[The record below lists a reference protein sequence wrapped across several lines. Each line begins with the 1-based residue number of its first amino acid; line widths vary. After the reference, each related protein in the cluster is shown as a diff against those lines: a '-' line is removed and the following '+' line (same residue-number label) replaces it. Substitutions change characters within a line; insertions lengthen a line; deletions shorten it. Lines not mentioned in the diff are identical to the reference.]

1 MRNEVVASSGVHIA
15 GNFQSVAGLG
25 SDWNPGSTLVPDVN
39 GDKIYEI
46 TISVPPGTYEYKF
59 INGNA
64 WGMDENPP
72 AECSIGNTHN
82 REVTVGNTDLVLPAV
97 LFNECIA
104 ILHLAVNMTGQ
115 VISPNGVHVMG
126 NFQVAAGYAQD
137 WDPTSIEMQDLNHD
151 GTYEANLIMPFNQY
165 LYLFV
170 NGNNIL
176 GAENLPGDCSTPGTN
191 GLNDRILNYN
201 SPNDKPEINCFNSCE
216 ICLPSV
222 VYNLDTHWWNDAVFY
237 EVFVRSFYDSN
248 GDGIG
253 DFKGLMDKLDYLND
267 GNPETHNDLG
277 VTGIWLMP
285 MMKSPSYHG
294 YDVADYYA
302 TEPDYGTMQDF
313 QNFLAAAHQ
322 RGIKVIID
330 LVMNHSSSQ
339 NTWFTQSANNTGG
352 YRDWY
357 IWSHTDPGTIGPW
370 GQTVWHPKGGDYYYG
385 LFNGGMPDLNYRSQA
400 LKEKMFDVVNYWL
413 AIGVDGYRLDAI
425 KYLVEDGNVLENTPE
440 TFDLLQEFNTDYK
453 TKNPDAFTVGE
464 VWSSTESIIPY
475 VQDDRLDACFEF
487 GLAGAILDAVNNGN
501 PVNLEQQLNTVLQSY
516 PLLQYGTFL
525 TNHDMDRVFGVLG
538 SDVEKMKLAASIYL
552 TLPGIPFLYYGE
564 EIGMVG
570 SGDDPSKRRPM
581 QWADQ
586 ANGGFSNVTPWSSLG
601 TNYHTNNV
609 EDMNADPN
617 SLLQHYRK
625 LIGIRNEQ
633 EALRRGQT
641 LMLNDQVDD
650 VFSFARVLDHEAV
663 LVAANTGVQP
673 ANPIFSLVNSSL
685 TPGEYFV
692 TELLTQQA
700 LGKIT
705 IDDHGG
711 FTGWH
716 SDINNLTGRSAWI
729 LYLSA
734 ENPITAISE
743 PGSIEQIRLTPN
755 PATASFQIMLG
766 QNADANTQVRIFTS
780 AGKLYFEGKMQGNK
794 MDVRTSDWP
803 DGIYFVQL
811 STVNEFKIG
820 KLVIARF

>member
-1 MRNEVVASSGVHIA
+1 MRLPILNLLFFLFSFTFLQGQNVNVTLKVDMRNEVVAASGVHIA

-25 SDWNPGSTLVPDVN
+25 SDWNPASTLVTDVN

-46 TISVPPGTYEYKF
+46 TVSVPPGTYEYKF

-82 REVTVGNTDLVLPAV
+82 REVVVGNTNLVLPAV
-97 LFNECIA
+97 LFNNCIA

-115 VISPNGVHVMG
+115 VISANGVHIMG

-137 WDPTSIEMQDLNHD
+137 WDPTSIEMKDLNHD
-151 GTYEANLIMPFNQY
+151 GTYEADLIMPFNQY
-165 LYLFV
+165 QYLFV

-176 GAENLPGDCSTPGTN
+176 GAENLPSDCSTPGTN
-191 GLNDRILNYN
+191 GLNNRILNYN
-201 SPNDKPEINCFNSCE
+201 SPKDKPEIHCFNSCE

-222 VYNLDTHWWNDAVFY
+222 VYNSDTHWWNDAVFY

-248 GDGIG
+248 NDGIG

-277 VTGIWLMP
+277 ITGIWLMP

-313 QNFLAAAHQ
+313 QDFLAAAHQ

-339 NTWFTQSANNTGG
+339 NAWFTQSANNTGG

-370 GQTVWHPKGGDYYYG
+370 GQTLWHPRGGDYYYG
-385 LFNGGMPDLNYRSQA
+385 LFTSGMPDLNYRSTA
-400 LKEKMFDVVNYWL
+400 LKEKMFDVVDYWL
-413 AIGVDGYRLDAI
+413 DKGVDGYRLDAI

-440 TFDLLQEFNTDYK
+440 TYDLLQEFNTDYK

-464 VWSSTESIIPY
+464 VWSSTSSIIPY

-525 TNHDMDRVFGVLG
+525 TNHDHGQGVWC
-538 SDVEKMKLAASIYL
+538 
-552 TLPGIPFLYYGE
+552 
-564 EIGMVG
+564 IG
-570 SGDDPSKRRPM
+570 
-581 QWADQ
+581 Q
-586 ANGGFSNVTPWSSLG
+586 
-601 TNYHTNNV
+601 
-609 EDMNADPN
+609 
-617 SLLQHYRK
+617 
-625 LIGIRNEQ
+625 
-633 EALRRGQT
+633 
-641 LMLNDQVDD
+641 
-650 VFSFARVLDHEAV
+650 
-663 LVAANTGVQP
+663 
-673 ANPIFSLVNSSL
+673 
-685 TPGEYFV
+685 
-692 TELLTQQA
+692 
-700 LGKIT
+700 
-705 IDDHGG
+705 
-711 FTGWH
+711 
-716 SDINNLTGRSAWI
+716 
-729 LYLSA
+729 
-734 ENPITAISE
+734 
-743 PGSIEQIRLTPN
+743 
-755 PATASFQIMLG
+755 
-766 QNADANTQVRIFTS
+766 
-780 AGKLYFEGKMQGNK
+780 
-794 MDVRTSDWP
+794 
-803 DGIYFVQL
+803 
-811 STVNEFKIG
+811 
-820 KLVIARF
+820 